1 MGECAQ
7 RPRRAGQQVEPER
20 VVVTGMGVV
29 TPVGTGLSAF
39 WRGVT
44 SGKSAV
50 GPVTLFDASAFPTRI
65 AAEVPDFDP
74 SDYMDRKDV
83 RRTDRFAQLAV
94 AAGQQAWDDA
104 GLSEADPERSGVL
117 VGTGIGGMGTL
128 IQQHDVLLQRGPE
141 RVSPFFIPMMIGN
154 IAGGQLAM
162 RYGLLGP
169 NATVVTACASSGNAV
184 GDAMRT
190 IQWHEADVMLTGGTE
205 AVILPISFAGFCAM
219 KAMSTRNDDPERASR
234 PFDQGRDGF
243 VMGEGAGFLVLESL
257 SHAVRRGARIYAEL
271 TGYGRSA
278 DAYHMVEPHP
288 EGMGAA
294 LSMRHALHDAGL
306 DPSDIDYINAHG
318 TATPKGDY
326 VETLA
331 IKDVFGAH
339 AYSLAVSSTKSS
351 TGHLLGAAGAVE
363 LIASILSIGYQVI
376 PPTVNLEQRSPDCDL
391 DYVPNRPR
399 SALVRRVMS
408 NAFGFGGQNA
418 TLIAEEFSVNA

>member
-1 MGECAQ
+1 M
-7 RPRRAGQQVEPER
+7 EPER

-29 TPVGTGLSAF
+29 TPVGTGLDAF
-39 WRGVT
+39 WQGVT

-50 GPVTLFDASAFPTRI
+50 GRVTLFDASAFSTRI
-65 AAEVPDFDP
+65 AAEIPDFDP
-74 SDYMDRKDV
+74 SEYMDRKDV
-83 RRTDRFAQLAV
+83 RRTDRFVQLAI
-94 AAGQQAWDDA
+94 AAGQQAWNDA
-104 GLSEADPERSGVL
+104 DIAEADAERCGVL

-128 IQQHDVLLQRGPE
+128 IQQHDVLLARGPE

-154 IAGGQLAM
+154 IAGAQLAM

-234 PFDQGRDGF
+234 PFDCGRDGF

-257 SHAVRRGARIYAEL
+257 SYARRRGARIYAEL

-288 EGMGAA
+288 EGVGAA
-294 LSMRHALHDAGL
+294 LAMRRALHDAAL
-306 DPSDIDYINAHG
+306 QPDDIDYINAHG
-318 TATPKGDY
+318 TATPKGDLA
-326 VETLA
+326 ETLA
-331 IKDVFGAH
+331 IKEVFGAH
-339 AYSLAVSSTKSS
+339 AYDLAVSSTKSS

-363 LIASILSIGYQVI
+363 LIASILSIGHQVI
-376 PPTVNLEQRSPDCDL
+376 PPTVNLERPSPDCDL
-391 DYVPNRPR
+391 DYVPNWPR
-399 SALVRRVMS
+399 SAPIRRVMS

-418 TLIAEEFSVNA
+418 TLIVEEFPGDV